1 VEFQLESLLTWAQT
15 NKPPNFSKGPN
26 VNPKVKQW
34 KKKKVGAHSLA
45 CNTSGVRRCVGA
57 LGWDYDKLTSKSSR

>member
-1 VEFQLESLLTWAQT
+1 LSNSGFQK
-15 NKPPNFSKGPN
+15 NINDMPPNSLRNPN
-26 VNPKVKQW
+26 VVQRMKQW